1 MNDSQEIIEFSETRT
16 MMYHFFLDSSRS
28 RFKDVFGTFCRRDK
42 TTPLVC
48 DSEDKEHHMAESVKQ
63 RRTALGISRAVLAQ
77 AAYVDR
83 RILQLLELN
92 QLEEKEAADRI
103 DRALTALERG
113 EEMPDFKAEVDAKRS

>member
-1 MNDSQEIIEFSETRT
+1 
-16 MMYHFFLDSSRS
+16 
-28 RFKDVFGTFCRRDK
+28 
-42 TTPLVC
+42 
-48 DSEDKEHHMAESVKQ
+48 MAESVKQ

-103 DRALTALERG
+103 DRALTALEQG
-113 EEMPDFKAEVDAKRS
+113 EELPDFKAEVDAKRS

>member
-1 MNDSQEIIEFSETRT
+1 
-16 MMYHFFLDSSRS
+16 MYHLFLDSSRS
-28 RFKDVFGTFCRRDK
+28 RFKDVFGTFFRLDK

-48 DSEDKEHHMAESVKQ
+48 DCEDKERHMAESVKQ

-103 DRALTALERG
+103 DRALTALEQG
-113 EEMPDFKAEVDAKRS
+113 EELPDFKAEVDAKRS